1 MKKIAAVL
9 SVILATFG
17 AATASQA
24 ADDVIRF
31 GVAAEPYAPFSV
43 KDASGKWQGW
53 EIDLMD
59 AACKEMKAKCEI
71 VDIAWDG
78 IIPAL
83 LAKKFDVIWSSMS
96 ITDERKK
103 IIDFTDKY
111 YYSPN
116 VLVGAKADTRTFDV
130 TKADSFKGLAIAAQ
144 SASLQA
150 TYLQDKF
157 AGIVDLKIYPTLDD
171 EIADLQAGR
180 VDLMAA
186 AGIQIQD
193 FLKKPE
199 GQTYEIKV
207 TLPHEKMFG
216 YGDGGGVRKE
226 DTALKDRLNAAIK
239 AVRASGE
246 YDTITKRYFDIDI
259 YGE

>member
-1 MKKIAAVL
+1 MKKFAIAL
-9 SVILATFG
+9 SVLVSVLG
-17 AATASQA
+17 AARTTFA
-24 ADDVIRF
+24 AEDVIRF

-59 AACKEMKAKCEI
+59 AVCKEIRAKCEI
-71 VDIAWDG
+71 VDVAWDG

-83 LAKKFDVIWSSMS
+83 LEKKFDVIWSSMS

-103 IIDFTDKY
+103 VIDFTDKY

-116 VLVGAKADTRTFDV
+116 VLVGAKADTRAFDV
-130 TKADSFKGLAIAAQ
+130 TKPDTFQGVAIAAQ
-144 SASLQA
+144 NASLQA
-150 TYLQDKF
+150 TYLQQKLSGV
-157 AGIVDLKIYPTLDD
+157 ADLKIYPTLDD
-171 EIADLQAGR
+171 EVADLQAGR
-180 VDLMAA
+180 VDLIAA

-199 GQTYEIKV
+199 GQAYEIKI

-226 DTALKDRLNAAIK
+226 NTSLRDRLNAGIR

-246 YDTITKRYFDIDI
+246 YDAITKRYFDIDI